1 MVSTFI
7 AQPSD
12 WLAKAERDLLG
23 AITMHRS
30 NLYDLSVYH
39 TQQSA
44 EKALKGYLCYKN
56 HSLLKTHD
64 IGILLKAC
72 KSYDNDFLNIE
83 RTALQL
89 NQLDIEFRYPL
100 PIFEPPESA
109 TLQAIND
116 AESVLNFVRN
126 KII

>member
-7 AQPSD
+7 AQPND

-56 HSLLKTHD
+56 HGLLKTHD

-72 KSYDNDFLNIE
+72 KSYDNDFSNIE
-83 RTALQL
+83 ITALQL
-89 NQLDIEFRYPL
+89 NQLDIRFRYPV
-100 PIFEPPESA
+100 PIFDPPESA
-109 TLQAIND
+109 TLQAISD

>member
-1 MVSTFI
+1 MVSTFT

-12 WLAKAERDLLG
+12 WLAKSERDLLG
-23 AITMHRS
+23 AITMHRT
-30 NLYDLSVYH
+30 NLYDLAVYH

-56 HSLLKTHD
+56 HDLLKTHD

-72 KSYDNDFLNIE
+72 KFYDNDFSNIE
-83 RTALQL
+83 VTALQL
-89 NQLDIEFRYPL
+89 NQLDVRFRYPV
-100 PIFEPPESA
+100 PIFEPPESV
-109 TLQAIND
+109 TLQAISD
-116 AESVLNFVRN
+116 AESVLNFVKN